1 MISAWIIKADEGSHL
16 SSGGV
21 VGGAGLHAIAK
32 MFKCCRCL
40 LQAVFVFDLKPDGL
54 IFGIAFRV
62 TKRVRSV
69 VPSQIKRFLAA
80 LGDLQSQAA
89 RRKCFSRFQIWRSQA
104 NI

>member
-21 VGGAGLHAIAK
+21 VGGAGLHAMAK
-32 MFKCCRCL
+32 MFQCCRCL

-54 IFGIAFRV
+54 IFGITFRV

-69 VPSQIKRFLAA
+69 VRSQIKCFLATFR
-80 LGDLQSQAA
+80 DL
-89 RRKCFSRFQIWRSQA
+89 
-104 NI
+104 